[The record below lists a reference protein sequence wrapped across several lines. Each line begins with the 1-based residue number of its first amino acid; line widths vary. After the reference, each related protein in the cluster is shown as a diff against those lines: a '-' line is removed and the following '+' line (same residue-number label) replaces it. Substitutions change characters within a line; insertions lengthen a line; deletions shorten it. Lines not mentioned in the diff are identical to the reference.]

1 MYDSS
6 SSRKLTLSMEVHLAE
21 YYRPLVSDQIDRSLA
36 VELSLT
42 QIQRGGVDFGLFAIA
57 IAYDLASGNDP
68 SQIFLR
74 PKKNGRA
81 LCSLSGE

>member
-1 MYDSS
+1 
-6 SSRKLTLSMEVHLAE
+6 MEVQLAE
-21 YYRPLVSDQIDRSLA
+21 CYRPLVTDRSLA
-36 VELSLT
+36 VKLPLT
-42 QIQRGGVDFGLFAIA
+42 KIQRGGVDCGLFEIA

-81 LCSLSGE
+81 LSSLSGE